1 MTGND
6 GTDRTTDTTD
16 TTDKTGLAG
25 TTGLWASLG
34 YGALAGGLLTAP
46 MLGLMYLV
54 DKLLDLPFVPFALFD
69 WIARVTPGPLIT
81 LGIDLMIEALLLFN
95 LSVAD
100 AAKTSEKVAAVI
112 LVFGIGV
119 AAGAVFFALRRARP
133 PEAAAWDDGW
143 LAKLAAEPRPG
154 LILGFVVGLPLT
166 IISLPMGQST
176 MNPVAVFVALMT
188 MFLAWGLA
196 TGTARVRLW
205 PSSFA
210 DGADVA
216 DESDGADGIVTDEA
230 LVDGERRSANV
241 IDRRQFLIRLGAA
254 SATITVAGAGLGTV
268 LSQSEQSR
276 ISQAVAGSMP
286 PAEMPPRRPL
296 PNDGDPVAP
305 APGTRPEYTPVE
317 DHYQV
322 FLRSEPTFID
332 ISNWILP
339 IHGLVANPKE
349 LTIDAIRNNYPSR
362 DQYVTLS
369 CISGRIGTT
378 LISTTWWTGAVLQKI
393 LADVQPLPN
402 AKYLV
407 IKSAD
412 GFYETVAL
420 DLVASDERIMLC
432 YAWDGEPLPFDHGFP
447 LRIWL
452 PDRYGMKQPKWIID
466 IEVTDEYREGYWVE
480 RGWDEVARVMA
491 TSVIDTVA
499 VRDVIDREGQRLVP
513 VGGIAF
519 AGARG
524 ISGVQVRVD
533 GGPWQDAQLRSPLS
547 ETTWVIWRY
556 DWPFAAGDHTFEVR
570 CAEADGTPQIEE
582 QRGNRPSGATGIHSR
597 KAGV

>member
-1 MTGND
+1 MN
-6 GTDRTTDTTD
+6 RM
-16 TTDKTGLAG
+16 
-25 TTGLWASLG
+25 SSNLG
-34 YGALAGGLLTAP
+34 YGALAGALVSAP
-46 MLGLMYLV
+46 LVGLMYLA

-81 LGIDLMIEALLLFN
+81 FGIDMMIEALLLFN
-95 LSVAD
+95 LSVAA
-100 AAKTSEKVAAVI
+100 AAKTSEQVAAVI
-112 LVFGIGV
+112 MVFGIGV
-119 AAGAVFFALRRARP
+119 VAGAVFFAVMRSRPADPVGLR
-133 PEAAAWDDGW
+133 GW
-143 LAKLAAEPRPG
+143 LADLFSRPVPG
-154 LILGFVVGLPLT
+154 LVTGLVVGLPLT
-166 IISLPMGQST
+166 LVSLPMGQST
-176 MNPVAVFVALMT
+176 MNPVVTFVVLMAL
-188 MFLAWGLA
+188 FLAWGISLGYLRRRIRSA
-196 TGTARVRLW
+196 
-205 PSSFA
+205 SSN
-210 DGADVA
+210 
-216 DESDGADGIVTDEA
+216 EIV
-230 LVDGERRSANV
+230 VDGEVRAVNV
-241 IDRRQFLIRLGAA
+241 LNRRQFLVRLGATT
-254 SATITVAGAGLGTV
+254 ATITVASAGLGAV
-268 LSQSEQSR
+268 LAQGEQAR
-276 ISQAVAGSMP
+276 INESVAGSMP
-286 PAEMPPRRPL
+286 PAEMPPKRPL
-296 PNDGDPVAP
+296 PNDGDPVVP

-322 FLRSEPTFID
+322 FLRTEPTFID
-332 ISNWILP
+332 ISNWVLP
-339 IHGLVANPKE
+339 IHGLVANPKD
-349 LTIDAIRNNYPSR
+349 LTIEDIRNNYPSR

-378 LISTTWWTGAVLQKI
+378 LISTTWWTGAVMQKV

-402 AKYLV
+402 ARYLV

-420 DLVASDERIMLC
+420 DLIASDERIMLC

-452 PDRYGMKQPKWIID
+452 PDRYGMKQPKWIVD
-466 IEVTDEYREGYWVE
+466 IEVTDEYEEGYWVE
-480 RGWDEVARVMA
+480 RGWDEIARVRA

-499 VRDVIDREGQRLVP
+499 VRDIVEADGQRLVP

-582 QRGNRPSGATGIHSR
+582 EMGNRPSGATGIHSR
-597 KAGV
+597 KATL

>member
-1 MTGND
+1 MQRFWPSVGF
-6 GTDRTTDTTD
+6 
-16 TTDKTGLAG
+16 
-25 TTGLWASLG
+25 
-34 YGALAGGLLTAP
+34 GALAGALLSAP
-46 MLGLMYLV
+46 LLGLMYLA

-69 WIARVTPGPLIT
+69 WIATVTPGPLIT
-81 LGIDLMIEALLLFN
+81 FGIDMMIESLLLFN

-100 AAKTSEKVAAVI
+100 AAKTSEQIAAV
-112 LVFGIGV
+112 LMVFFIGV
-119 AAGAVFFALRRARP
+119 AAGAVLFAALRGRGP
-133 PEAAAWDDGW
+133 GDAAFQGGW
-143 LAKLAAEPRPG
+143 LGSIFSQPAPG
-154 LILGFVVGLPLT
+154 LIVAAVVGLPLT
-166 IISLPMGQST
+166 IVSLPMGQST
-176 MNPVAVFVALMT
+176 MNPVVTFIVLVVL
-188 MFLAWGLA
+188 FLVWGL
-196 TGTARVRLW
+196 GLGYLRQRLSSARPIAMEGV
-205 PSSFA
+205 
-210 DGADVA
+210 
-216 DESDGADGIVTDEA
+216 EEE
-230 LVDGERRSANV
+230 ERSISV
-241 IDRRQFLIRLGAA
+241 IDRRQFLIRLGATT
-254 SATITVAGAGLGTV
+254 ATITVASAGLGAA
-268 LSQSEQSR
+268 LGQGEQTRLAES
-276 ISQAVAGSMP
+276 VADSMP
-286 PAEMPPRRPL
+286 PDAMPPRRAL
-296 PNDGDPVAP
+296 PNDGDPVTP
-305 APGTRPEYTPVE
+305 APGTRPEFTPVE

-322 FLRSEPTFID
+322 FLRTEPTFID
-332 ISNWILP
+332 ISNWVLP
-339 IHGLVANPKE
+339 IHGAVANPRE
-349 LTIDAIRNNYPSR
+349 LTIDQIRTDYPSR

-378 LISTTWWTGAVLQKI
+378 LISTTWWTGAVLQSI

-420 DLVASDERIMLC
+420 DLIASDERIMLC
-432 YAWDGEPLPFDHGFP
+432 YAWDGEALPFDHGFP

-452 PDRYGMKQPKWIID
+452 PDRYGMKQPKWIVD
-466 IEVTDEYREGYWVE
+466 IEVTDEYEEGYWVE
-480 RGWDEVARVMA
+480 RGWDEVARVKA

-499 VRDVIDREGQRLVP
+499 VRNVVEADGQRLVP

-582 QRGNRPSGATGIHSR
+582 EQGNRPSGATGIHNR
-597 KAGV
+597 KASL